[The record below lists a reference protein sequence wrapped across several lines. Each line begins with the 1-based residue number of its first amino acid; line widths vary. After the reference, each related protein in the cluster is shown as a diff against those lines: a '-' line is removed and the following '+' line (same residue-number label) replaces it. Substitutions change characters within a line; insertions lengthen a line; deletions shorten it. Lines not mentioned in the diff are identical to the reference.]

1 MQIESE
7 HGLSSD
13 SLTKRERTLQKR
25 GIVNLSA
32 AELQEWTRLCERM
45 EDGVHH
51 AKARR
56 SWKESRLKAEER
68 LTRLH
73 CERGTEHSQ

>member
-1 MQIESE
+1 METEPE

-13 SLTKRERTLQKR
+13 SLAKRERTLQKR
-25 GIVNLSA
+25 GIVNLST
-32 AELQEWTRLCERM
+32 AELQEGIRLCERM

-56 SWKESRLKAEER
+56 SWKESRLEAEER
-68 LTRLH
+68 LRLLP
-73 CERGTEHSQ
+73 CQRKPED